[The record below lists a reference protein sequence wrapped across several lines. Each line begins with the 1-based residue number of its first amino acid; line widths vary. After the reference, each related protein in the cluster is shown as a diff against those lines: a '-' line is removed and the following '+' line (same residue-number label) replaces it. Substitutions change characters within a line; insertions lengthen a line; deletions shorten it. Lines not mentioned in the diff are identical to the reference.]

1 MVEIKKIEG
10 IILSENN
17 YSESSK
23 ILNVLTKDYGLISV
37 ISKGCRKIK
46 SKLRSVSSVLTYGNF
61 HLYYKEKGLS
71 NLTEVDLI
79 DSFKNIKENLDNIS
93 YASYLTELTLQ
104 VVKHH
109 EDREIYNI
117 FISSLKKINEGL
129 SPSII
134 SSIVEV
140 KYLEYLGVKPSIDAC
155 SICGNNK
162 DIVTISSTKGGYICK
177 NCLDDDFI
185 VSEKCV
191 KLIRMFYYVDI
202 DSITKLD
209 IKNDTMKEINK
220 FIDEYYEDYTGLY
233 LNSKKFLKNLSKI

>member
-1 MVEIKKIEG
+1 MMAIKKVEG
-10 IILSENN
+10 IILSEAN

-37 ISKGCRKIK
+37 ISKGCRRIK
-46 SKLRSVSSVLTYGNF
+46 SKLRSVSSILTYGNF
-61 HLYYKEKGLS
+61 YIYYKEKGLS

-79 DSFKNIKENLDNIS
+79 DSFKNIKNNLDNIS

-104 VVKHH
+104 VVKQHG
-109 EDREIYNI
+109 DKEIYNI
-117 FISSLKKINEGL
+117 FISALKKINEGL

-134 SSIVEV
+134 TSIVEV
-140 KYLEYLGVKPSIDAC
+140 KYLEYLGVKPSIDSC
-155 SICGNNK
+155 SICGSST

-177 NCLDDDFI
+177 NCLDNDLI
-185 VSEKCV
+185 VSEKCI

-202 DSITKLD
+202 AKITKLD
-209 IKNDTMKEINK
+209 IKNDTMKEINR

-233 LNSKKFLKNLSKI
+233 LNSKKFLNNLNKI

>member
-1 MVEIKKIEG
+1 MMAIKKVEG
-10 IILSENN
+10 IILSETN

-37 ISKGCRKIK
+37 ISKGCRRIK
-46 SKLRSVSSVLTYGNF
+46 SKLRSVSSILTFGNF
-61 HLYYKEKGLS
+61 YIYYKEKGLS

-79 DSFKNIKENLDNIS
+79 DSFKNIKNNLDNIS

-104 VVKHH
+104 VVKQHN
-109 EDREIYNI
+109 DTDIYNI

-134 SSIVEV
+134 TSIVEV
-140 KYLEYLGVKPSIDAC
+140 KYLEYLGVKPSIDSC
-155 SICGNNK
+155 SICGSNK

-177 NCLDDDFI
+177 NCLDNDLI
-185 VSEKCV
+185 VSEKCM
-191 KLIRMFYYVDI
+191 KLIRMFYYIDI
-202 DSITKLD
+202 SKITKLD
-209 IKNDTMKEINK
+209 IKDDTMKEINR

-233 LNSKKFLKNLSKI
+233 LNSKKFLKNLNKI